1 MKRDFS
7 EANKENLLG
16 IVKSVE
22 NEKLCDLTDWIGD
35 RWFDFEE
42 FTGALDIKHYV
53 NNVNEYHRKVIDK
66 NNTSADKI
74 NEIFSQVHDVDN
86 SYGPIIESYNVLNN
100 SISSYIQQM
109 ADLIS
114 PGNGSFASDKI
125 ANTLKEKLEANSASE
140 EFDETI
146 ANIAEES
153 GLTVEEVMAYVLYG
167 KKPIS
172 DTKKAQK
179 ILETAI
185 KYQKG
190 KTFLKG
196 KEITVKKVYVGTSRE
211 STRVYWNG
219 KPLYDQ
225 ETDQLFKSGKDL
237 KEASEIDISKARY
250 AWTAEGKVSFSEMG
264 KAGWSSFKSAIN
276 PLSDFKGWK
285 GASNLTKAGKALGIV
300 GTTMTVINN
309 VNADF
314 INADGGI
321 NSAQNWRNFAVDT
334 GVDLA
339 SGAGATAIGAAAGS
353 LVAPP
358 LGTVVGAGF
367 GMFVSWGMN
376 QDWFGG
382 KSVTTWAKDSLKGLF
397 N

>member
-114 PGNGSFASDKI
+114 PGNGSFTSDKI

-172 DTKKAQK
+172 DTKKSQK

-225 ETDQLFKSGKDL
+225 ETDQLFKAGKDL
-237 KEASEIDISKARY
+237 KKASEIDVLKNRY
-250 AWTAEGKVSFSEMG
+250 ASTVEGKVNFSEMR

-285 GASNLTKAGKALGIV
+285 DASNVTKAGKALGIA
-300 GTTMTVINN
+300 GTAMTFINN
-309 VNADF
+309 VNTDF

-339 SGAGATAIGAAAGS
+339 SGAGATAIGAAFGS

-358 LGTVVGAGF
+358 LGTVVGAGL
-367 GMFVSWGMN
+367 GMGVSYLINKDWG
-376 QDWFGG
+376 GG

>member
-1 MKRDFS
+1 MAFNAS
-7 EANKENLLG
+7 SPSL
-16 IVKSVE
+16 
-22 NEKLCDLTDWIGD
+22 
-35 RWFDFEE
+35 FDEIS
-42 FTGALDIKHYV
+42 GLY
-53 NNVNEYHRKVIDK
+53 
-66 NNTSADKI
+66 SAVSQGL
-74 NEIFSQVHDVDN
+74 SQVSN
-86 SYGPIIESYNVLNN
+86 SFSSYNGTFSLP
-100 SISSYIQQM
+100 SQEELAWTTTITT
-109 ADLIS
+109 AW
-114 PGNGSFASDKI
+114 
-125 ANTLKEKLEANSASE
+125 EEREANSASE

-172 DTKKAQK
+172 YTKKAQK
-179 ILETAI
+179 ILATAI

-190 KTFLKG
+190 KAFLKG
-196 KEITVKKVYVGTSRE
+196 KEITVEKVYAGTSRE
-211 STRVYWNG
+211 STRVRWNG

-237 KEASEIDISKARY
+237 KEASEIDISKTRY
-250 AWTAEGKVSFSEMG
+250 AWTAEGNINFSEMG

-285 GASNLTKAGKALGIV
+285 DASNVTKAGKVLGIA
-300 GTTMTVINN
+300 GTAMTVINN

-321 NSAQNWRNFAVDT
+321 NSAQNWGNFAVDT

-339 SGAGATAIGAAAGS
+339 SGAGAAAIGAAAGS
-353 LVAPP
+353 IFLPP
-358 LGTVVGAGF
+358 LGTVVGAGG
-367 GMFVSWGMN
+367 GMVASWIMN
-376 QDWFGG
+376 QDWGGG